1 MNTPAEREAVLARI
15 SDAFSRGDQ
24 AAVVDAMR
32 PDVDVEVPGT
42 SPFAGHHR
50 GPDEVDRWLRG
61 LRRAFALAGDPTEV
75 SHEGDDMV
83 VSRVVRLKLGE
94 WTLRFRLT
102 FDESGRI
109 GRIVWE
115 ADDIETF
122 DVLVEAVFEAADRP
136 SD

>member
-1 MNTPAEREAVLARI
+1 MSTPAEREALLARI

-32 PDVDVEVPGT
+32 PDVDVEVPGH
-42 SPFAGHHR
+42 SRFAGHHH

-61 LRRAFALAGDPTEV
+61 LRRAFVLAGDPIEI

-83 VSRVVRLKLGE
+83 VSWVVSLKLGE

-115 ADDIETF
+115 ADDIDTF
-122 DVLVEAVFEAADRP
+122 DVLVESVYEAADRTA
-136 SD
+136 D